1 MTTLKHLKL
10 NRLATMIAIICLPIV
25 FFSCQK
31 DDPKEKTSEINYHFA
46 TIAEGQQL
54 LAANTEYYNSLNQ
67 NNIDWRMRRT
77 GSSLDELTSSC
88 QYLSSGFIIIM

>member
-1 MTTLKHLKL
+1 MKHIKL
-10 NRLATMIAIICLPIV
+10 NRLATMIALICLPFV

-31 DDPKEKTSEINYHFA
+31 DNSEETTSEINYHFA

-67 NNIDWRMRRT
+67 NNID
-77 GSSLDELTSSC
+77 
-88 QYLSSGFIIIM
+88 

>member
-1 MTTLKHLKL
+1 
-10 NRLATMIAIICLPIV
+10 MIALICLPFV

-31 DDPKEKTSEINYHFA
+31 DNSEETTSEINYHFA

-67 NNIDWRMRRT
+67 NNID
-77 GSSLDELTSSC
+77 
-88 QYLSSGFIIIM
+88 